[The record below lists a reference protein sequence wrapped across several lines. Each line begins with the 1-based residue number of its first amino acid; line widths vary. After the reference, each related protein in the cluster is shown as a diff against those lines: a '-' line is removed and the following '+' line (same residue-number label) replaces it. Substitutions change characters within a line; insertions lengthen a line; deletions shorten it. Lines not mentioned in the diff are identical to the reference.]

1 MANITA
7 NDVKVLR
14 ERTGAG
20 MMDCKKALVACEGD
34 MEAAIDWLRK
44 KGLAAASKKSGR
56 VTAEGVVAVY
66 SCGKRAT
73 LLELNAET
81 DFVARNEMF
90 QNYARTLA
98 KIACEGNLDI
108 DALKATMYPDSERN
122 VADELVHLISIIGEN
137 LSIRRVEHLEVE
149 SGVVATYIHS
159 KLAENLGKIGV
170 LVAISGSC
178 ECPSIEGL
186 GKQIA
191 MHVAAANP
199 KYLAIENISTE
210 DLERERA
217 VVTEMAKASGKPDNV
232 VEKMVIGRLNK
243 FYEEIVLLEQTFV
256 IDGETKIKD
265 VVKAAGNE
273 CGCELQLSGF
283 KKFVLGEGIE
293 KATVDF
299 ASEVAAQ
306 LG

>member
-34 MEAAIDWLRK
+34 MEASIDWLRK

-108 DALKATMYPDSERN
+108 EALKATMYPDSERN

-149 SGVVATYIHS
+149 NGAVASYIHS
-159 KLAENLGKIGV
+159 KLADNLGKIGV
-170 LVAISGSC
+170 LVAINGSC
-178 ECPSIEGL
+178 DCPSIEGL

-273 CGCELQLSGF
+273 CGCELKLTGF

-293 KATVDF
+293 KTTVDF

>member
-1 MANITA
+1 
-7 NDVKVLR
+7 
-14 ERTGAG
+14 
-20 MMDCKKALVACEGD
+20 
-34 MEAAIDWLRK
+34 
-44 KGLAAASKKSGR
+44 
-56 VTAEGVVAVY
+56 
-66 SCGKRAT
+66 
-73 LLELNAET
+73 
-81 DFVARNEMF
+81 
-90 QNYARTLA
+90 
-98 KIACEGNLDI
+98 
-108 DALKATMYPDSERN
+108 
-122 VADELVHLISIIGEN
+122 
-137 LSIRRVEHLEVE
+137 
-149 SGVVATYIHS
+149 
-159 KLAENLGKIGV
+159 
-170 LVAISGSC
+170 
-178 ECPSIEGL
+178 
-186 GKQIA
+186 

-265 VVKAAGNE
+265 VVKAAGNG
-273 CGCELQLSGF
+273 CGCELQLTGF

-293 KATVDF
+293 KTTVDF